1 MDFHHP
7 LVRSVLLPLL
17 LALAVTGVLRFTA
30 GQRWAAAGM
39 AVALLAAA
47 LAVVGWQPRP
57 GSLTEKLPWA
67 VVAAALLGLVLEA
80 VRASRAAQW
89 IAASAG
95 WALALGALGVASPLA
110 GAVTWLVGAAA
121 IAAVLHARDDNAD
134 APALLAV
141 AGFGL
146 AAVAMAAASLLLFEL
161 ALGGAVAAAGVALW
175 LWPRPRI
182 AFGAAGR
189 VVAVLTWLALA
200 HATSRLTQ
208 APPTA
213 LTLLALVFAVG
224 PLMAWWRSS
233 APAWASPLW
242 RAAVGALLAAG
253 AVALTVQAVDTPA
266 PAPGAA
272 QEDPYYTPRW

>member
-7 LVRSVLLPLL
+7 LVRSVLLPLV
-17 LALAVTGVLRFTA
+17 LALVATGVLRFTA
-30 GQRWAAAGM
+30 GSRWAGAGLG
-39 AVALLAAA
+39 VALLAAA

-57 GSLTEKLPWA
+57 GSLTEKLPW
-67 VVAAALLGLVLEA
+67 VVIAATLLALLLEA
-80 VRASRAAQW
+80 VRASRWLQW
-89 IAASAG
+89 IVASAA
-95 WALALGALGVASPLA
+95 WALALAALGVASLPA
-110 GAVTWLVGAAA
+110 GALTWVIGAAA
-121 IAAVLHARDDNAD
+121 LAAVLHARDDNAD

-146 AAVAMAAASLLLFEL
+146 AAVAMTAASLLLFEL
-161 ALGGAVAAAGVALW
+161 ALGGAVATAGIALW
-175 LWPRPRI
+175 LWPQPRI

-200 HATSRLTQ
+200 HATARLTQ
-208 APPTA
+208 APHTA
-213 LTLLALVFAVG
+213 LALLALVFAVG
-224 PLMAWWRSS
+224 PLMTWWHPA

-242 RAAVGALLAAG
+242 RAAVAALLAVG
-253 AVALTVQAVDTPA
+253 GVALTVRAVDAPA